1 MTTLFGLQQYSP
13 SISAY
18 GELRRLQD
26 KPSHTT
32 ILPPAYYTYLRV
44 RWLDR
49 PWGIG
54 RDPGYRPRVTVV
66 VPTYNELVE
75 LWFLPKST
83 EARGISTKTVKNI
96 SEFTHDTR
104 RY

>member
-1 MTTLFGLQQYSP
+1 VHLDRLLIVAVGLALAHFGLP
-13 SISAY
+13 
-18 GELRRLQD
+18 L
-26 KPSHTT
+26 
-32 ILPPAYYTYLRV
+32 AYYTYLRV
-44 RWLDR
+44 RWLGR